1 MQIEQKRAVNPQA
14 YKARAVT
21 HQESRTIRARP
32 ALASS
37 RLVPGARSATRCPGG
52 HVMWQVAEVQKSMID
67 GGEKDAQESAP
78 KRIPPRWTR
87 GQVGKLWIPDTTKV
101 EAEMQGV

>member
-1 MQIEQKRAVNPQA
+1 
-14 YKARAVT
+14 
-21 HQESRTIRARP
+21 
-32 ALASS
+32 
-37 RLVPGARSATRCPGG
+37 
-52 HVMWQVAEVQKSMID
+52 MID